1 MKIYMKYGVIA
12 LLLKLNG
19 CFIHCWTEIVELFK
33 NNFNSNSMDGLM
45 VSKTLNNDRKQYMNE
60 KNGKGSDTKALRS
73 WAVP

>member
-1 MKIYMKYGVIA
+1 MNENLYEIWCNSIIVKIEWCK
-12 LLLKLNG
+12 
-19 CFIHCWTEIVELFK
+19 EIVELFK

-73 WAVP
+73 